1 MFVELFYTDMCL
13 WQLSRLWKFVGLR
26 KSFPFQYISV
36 LSLYVIDNV
45 KALTWFSKTLIA
57 YSVRIRLFVVHT
69 AREKCTLL
77 GRNAQTSKWTG
88 AWEGTAKDFSFLYLS
103 RRGKRTVPSCLQKR
117 ELIKQQFCDSPL
129 YSSTCQ
135 VWAFCITPPC
145 VDPLTWNCKDSE
157 MVNSQLLASQ
167 MEYLRLQQSKR
178 FKIQNF
184 LEREVFSK
192 FLFFPFLSFPFLFSF
207 LFLSLSSSP
216 PSFLLYFSLSFF
228 LVIVWFL

>member
-1 MFVELFYTDMCL
+1 MYVLGCL
-13 WQLSRLWKFVGLR
+13 WS
-26 KSFPFQYISV
+26 
-36 LSLYVIDNV
+36 
-45 KALTWFSKTLIA
+45 
-57 YSVRIRLFVVHT
+57 
-69 AREKCTLL
+69 TLL

-192 FLFFPFLSFPFLFSF
+192 FLFFPFLSFSFLFSF
-207 LFLSLSSSP
+207 PFPPFLPSFLSPLFLPLFLSCYCLISLIYQEIMSRGFDHRILEKEYLSQVGKES
-216 PSFLLYFSLSFF
+216 
-228 LVIVWFL
+228 